1 MKNYFPILLFCLMI
15 ISCGQNA
22 SEADKKAIKEL
33 QEKVSVLEK
42 ELQELKTKTGS
53 VDDGNNTKQISRS
66 AKDYFTIGSSEDE
79 VIQVMGDPT
88 NYYDFGTGDKRLQ
101 YGLSSIMLSNGKVKS
116 YNNLDGNLKV
126 RVKK

>member
-1 MKNYFPILLFCLMI
+1 MM
-15 ISCGQNA
+15 ISCSQNT
-22 SEADKKAIKEL
+22 SDADKKAIKEL

-42 ELQELKTKTGS
+42 ELQELKTGS
-53 VDDGNNTKQISRS
+53 SDVGNDTKQISRS

-126 RVKK
+126 KVKK